1 MSTSDVRFAVDG
13 SIFVLTDSDEI
24 RRLITNLQEC
34 VLSALEIPFVPEAP
48 SARHITP

>member
-1 MSTSDVRFAVDG
+1 MSTVNARSAVVG
-13 SIFVLTDSDEI
+13 SIFVPTDSDEI

-34 VLSALEIPFVPEAP
+34 VLAALEIPFVPEAP